1 MNLSLVLL
9 VLSAFVAY
17 LIYDMFKKSRQEQQI
32 IQAQTASPQATNK
45 LRPTYAAECGI
56 LKCLH
61 EEKMNGLK
69 HKSISIHLLEDPAER
84 GELSSEG
91 KMKVRE
97 VVEQIQNTHKLHLL
111 VSRNAEVSNPLLKY
125 LRELQLPEIG
135 FQSTEGGVAIL
146 RQLNCN
152 IHLESQPLLYKTLVQ
167 YLPNV
172 WMTDSARTGEKFI
185 NQYKSEWEMLTS
197 LGQLSTA
204 RRKEE

>member
-1 MNLSLVLL
+1 M
-9 VLSAFVAY
+9 
-17 LIYDMFKKSRQEQQI
+17 
-32 IQAQTASPQATNK
+32 
-45 LRPTYAAECGI
+45 
-56 LKCLH
+56 
-61 EEKMNGLK
+61 
-69 HKSISIHLLEDPAER
+69 
-84 GELSSEG
+84 
-91 KMKVRE
+91 RE

-111 VSRNAEVSNPLLKY
+111 VSRNTEVSNPLLKY

-152 IHLESQPLLYKTLVQ
+152 IHLESQPSLYKTLVQ